1 MKKKQKKEG
10 PVVKAFWSCPLKPVA
25 HGLTVITTLFL
36 LKKRNPKVERN
47 INIEPP
53 TTPDNIKT
61 VWCFL
66 WLLKLGIEEGE
77 EVVGGLVGG
86 GKIGSGRSIVGDGA
100 GDGDSDGEN
109 AGDGGNEID
118 EVGNLDG
125 DGDGDG
131 DCENCNSFL
140 SVASL
145 VWITFL

>member
-1 MKKKQKKEG
+1 M
-10 PVVKAFWSCPLKPVA
+10 
-25 HGLTVITTLFL
+25 
-36 LKKRNPKVERN
+36 
-47 INIEPP
+47 
-53 TTPDNIKT
+53 
-61 VWCFL
+61 
-66 WLLKLGIEEGE
+66 
-77 EVVGGLVGG
+77 VGGLVGG

-145 VWITFL
+145 V